1 MNRIIINKELVS
13 QTMGKKIIIFDGEKS
28 LLFTLNDTGAV
39 IFNKLK
45 KGLNTQEI
53 KSYLQKQYGLTKV
66 QAKRDV
72 DDFISVLLK
81 KKIIKISNT
90 S

>member
-1 MNRIIINKELVS
+1 MPNYSYTAKTI
-13 QTMGKKIIIFDGEKS
+13 DGQE
-28 LLFTLNDTGAV
+28 AV
-39 IFNKLK
+39 IFNKLQ

-53 KSYLQKQYGLTKV
+53 KSYLQKKYGLTKV

-72 DDFISVLLK
+72 DNFISVLLK

>member
-28 LLFTLNDTGAV
+28 LLFTLNGTGAV
-39 IFNKLK
+39 IFNKLQ

-53 KSYLQKQYGLTKV
+53 KSYLQKKYGLTKV

-72 DDFISVLLK
+72 DNFISVLLK